1 MYIYFYLYKLKYIA
15 MDISYINTL
24 PVEIINIIYNN
35 LNSETKM
42 YLNKINLKYYYNNK
56 KTIHNR
62 DYIVHLIKEKCNIF
76 INYIFINNKF
86 DNIKLYR
93 PNSFIYRDILFND
106 NISLYLYISKYYN
119 NYVSLQILKEFIKK
133 YNIKIN
139 TRKKHKVISNK
150 NTVWIN

>member
-1 MYIYFYLYKLKYIA
+1 
-15 MDISYINTL
+15 MDISYINIL
-24 PVEIINIIYNN
+24 PIEIINIIYNN
-35 LNSETKM
+35 INCENKM
-42 YLNKINLKYYYNNK
+42 YLNKYNLNKYNLNKYYNNIYK
-56 KTIHNR
+56 NTIHNR
-62 DYIVHLIKEKCNIF
+62 DYIVHLIKEKCNMF

-86 DNIKLYR
+86 NYIELYR
-93 PNSFIYRDILFND
+93 PKTFIYRDMLFND

-119 NYVSLQILKEFIKK
+119 NYTSLQILKEFIKK

>member
-1 MYIYFYLYKLKYIA
+1 

-62 DYIVHLIKEKCNIF
+62 DYIVYLIKEKCNMF

>member
-1 MYIYFYLYKLKYIA
+1 

-24 PVEIINIIYNN
+24 PIEIINMIYNN
-35 LNSETKM
+35 INCETKM
-42 YLNKINLKYYYNNK
+42 YLNKYNLNYYYNNNYK
-56 KTIHNR
+56 KTIHNKN
-62 DYIVHLIKEKCNIF
+62 YIVHLIKEKCNMF

-86 DNIKLYR
+86 NYIELYR
-93 PNSFIYRDILFND
+93 PKPFIYRDILFND
-106 NISLYLYISKYYN
+106 NISLYVYISKYYN
-119 NYVSLQILKEFIKK
+119 NYVSLQILKDFIKK